1 MMTAAALGVALVVA
15 QAVLLAALL
24 GVAPAVPLG
33 VAPAVDVSLA
43 VPPRCQSEKQLTRT
57 STSLLGHPEVH
68 EDMLVPH
75 RFVLLSPLRRANSV
89 HHVQLEDETMAQ
101 LLVSLML
108 PSMLASRS
116 LAHLHGA

>member
-24 GVAPAVPLG
+24 GALLG

-101 LLVSLML
+101 LLASLML